1 MWLYFCSYM
10 WYSFDD
16 NGWKVVIVNLVNNNM
31 KFLIEFCVYKVI
43 KYM

>member
-1 MWLYFCSYM
+1 M

-31 KFLIEFCVYKVI
+31 KFLNECNKVYVSDNLLS
-43 KYM
+43 